1 MYTAGSLTKPPTLL
15 RGEYPQWKIRMV
27 NFLEGMY
34 RDLFRSVNIGPHIPM
49 VLVPRVPATA
59 DTAEIPAYYEKKTT
73 NFTDEENNMMDNDSK
88 AVRLLIMAIPNDIF
102 QELDSCKTAKE
113 ICDQLLNQLEGG
125 LQTQK
130 NRRNLCINEYHDFH
144 ALPEE
149 KLHQTYSRFNILINK
164 CRKFGV
170 IRKKEENNVLF
181 LKSLNEEWSQ
191 LSMSIQANQDLESW
205 SLTDIYDSDEDISAF
220 AKSLALITH
229 QFNKKFG
236 KKVFEGR
243 RENEERRNPER
254 RFQQEP
260 RFTPY
265 SDQKGANFNHENATP
280 QTRPQQRFQ
289 PRYPQPQRYFKP
301 QEQKPETSTA
311 ILPPNQNDGR
321 CFRCGKSG
329 HFSANCRGKL
339 VKDQDY
345 YKNKYK
351 YNVKERVLV
360 AEMEDWLSDSTSDGE
375 EEPTNLCGMA
385 FSDGNQTDEASED
398 NSENVNSLYTS
409 DSDPEIDAFKLINE
423 LQDLKQKFVEEKEKR
438 EQEREILHQSI
449 DRQNLRIK
457 SYVNAQSVFDKI
469 KTQMDSQGLGF
480 NELNS
485 FNGLEK
491 TSLSST
497 FCIGK
502 VQSSE
507 DPSLNNFKRMKTSEG
522 SKARALNFKNTKYS
536 EVKDIKESVLQ
547 IKEETSEV
555 HFTKPQSYDS
565 KKVFRFDAFI
575 SSESETFEPSTSDT
589 STSENESQSSLNPN
603 APLHSPNSDENIR
616 TTFKDDVQKIWEE
629 NVMEDL
635 KRKESMKRIIKVSRS
650 KEIKKPIEVDIS
662 IKSKRDF
669 LDSDSESDLEID
681 EQIFYKPENVIH
693 KKIETVGSGILN
705 VPISVLKTKTRIPIS
720 PDFANMCLQAK
731 TSLELEKELQ
741 EKAKNKTNT
750 SGSYTYKTIKFSPEQ
765 KGKWTKIN
773 HIDPVC
779 VVSSKEKKMF
789 LNKKKQLEKK
799 TVYQAKRKEVVRDKC
814 NIPNSGCSRHMTG
827 NKELLSSFKAKSG
840 GAVTFGD
847 NKQG

>member
-1 MYTAGSLTKPPTLL
+1 MSQRDLSLPLLKIPVLFQRTSKRYTSEDEDVRGRRLQRTKTSDDEDFRGRRLQRTKLPLKYLSEIATFREDIRDGFIRGSEVNVRALKTFSLKMFTSFL
-15 RGEYPQWKIRMV
+15 RLNRRTDDTSLSDKIY
-27 NFLEGMY
+27 FLE
-34 RDLFRSVNIGPHIPM
+34 SVNVGPHIPM
-49 VLVPRVPATA
+49 VLVPRVPATT
-59 DTAEIPAYYEKKTT
+59 DFAEIPAYYKKKTT

-88 AVRLLIMAIPNDIF
+88 AVRLLIMAIPNYIF

-113 ICDQLLNQLEGG
+113 IWDQLLNQL
-125 LQTQK
+125 
-130 NRRNLCINEYHDFH
+130 
-144 ALPEE
+144 
-149 KLHQTYSRFNILINK
+149 
-164 CRKFGV
+164 
-170 IRKKEENNVLF
+170 
-181 LKSLNEEWSQ
+181 EEWSQ

-205 SLTDIYDSDEDISAF
+205 SLTDIYGTLVAHEKEVMKQKSKTSLGGPLALVSKQTSKENNCEESQKCLETKRRSKKVLIAEETHTDSDSDEDISAF

-243 RENEERRNPER
+243 RENEERRNLER

-265 SDQKGANFNHENATP
+265 SDQKGANFNHDNATP
-280 QTRPQQRFQ
+280 QTRPQQPFQ

-301 QEQKPETSTA
+301 QEQKPEISTA
-311 ILPPNQNDGR
+311 TLPPNQNDGR

-351 YNVKERVLV
+351 YNVKETVLV

-398 NSENVNSLYTS
+398 NSEKVNSPYTS

-438 EQEREILHQSI
+438 EQVTKELIFYKREKNLLESEKKEIFLEKTKLEETNKQKEKSFSEEIKEIGKVLKGKEEEVKKSEYERLNSIALTKFFQKEREILHQSL

-457 SYVNAQSVFDKI
+457 RYVNAQSVFDKI

-565 KKVFRFDAFI
+565 KEIFRFDALI
-575 SSESETFEPSTSDT
+575 SSESETFEPSTFDT
-589 STSENESQSSLNPN
+589 STSENES
-603 APLHSPNSDENIR
+603 
-616 TTFKDDVQKIWEE
+616 
-629 NVMEDL
+629 
-635 KRKESMKRIIKVSRS
+635 
-650 KEIKKPIEVDIS
+650 
-662 IKSKRDF
+662 
-669 LDSDSESDLEID
+669 
-681 EQIFYKPENVIH
+681 
-693 KKIETVGSGILN
+693 
-705 VPISVLKTKTRIPIS
+705 
-720 PDFANMCLQAK
+720 
-731 TSLELEKELQ
+731 
-741 EKAKNKTNT
+741 
-750 SGSYTYKTIKFSPEQ
+750 
-765 KGKWTKIN
+765 
-773 HIDPVC
+773 
-779 VVSSKEKKMF
+779 
-789 LNKKKQLEKK
+789 
-799 TVYQAKRKEVVRDKC
+799 
-814 NIPNSGCSRHMTG
+814 
-827 NKELLSSFKAKSG
+827 
-840 GAVTFGD
+840 
-847 NKQG
+847 